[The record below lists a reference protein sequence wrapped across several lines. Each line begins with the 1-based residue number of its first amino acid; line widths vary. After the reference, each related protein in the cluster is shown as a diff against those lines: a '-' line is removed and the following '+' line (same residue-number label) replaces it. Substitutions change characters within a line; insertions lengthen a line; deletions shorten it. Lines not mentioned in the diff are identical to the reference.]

1 VCETGGI
8 RLRISRRREVS
19 PGRLPVASLGKVA
32 TMASRDTRREE
43 NQKRFRLG
51 NERLHD
57 IVEGQVPEVRPV
69 RFLCECA
76 DDDCHGSVEVLLSE
90 WEDVASQPN
99 DFLIVAGH
107 LRSEGEEV
115 VGSLGEYEIVRKPG

>member
-1 VCETGGI
+1 
-8 RLRISRRREVS
+8 
-19 PGRLPVASLGKVA
+19 LPVAFLGKVA

-57 IVEGQVPEVRPV
+57 VVEGEIPEMRPV
-69 RFLCECA
+69 PFLCECA
-76 DDDCHGSVEVLLSE
+76 NDDCHASVEVLLSQ

-99 DFLIVAGH
+99 HFLIVAGH

-115 VGSLGEYEIVRKPG
+115 VGSLGEYQIVRKPG